1 MPYKIKDLEVW
12 EDFKSGLKPT
22 QNCHKS
28 DIPKRLSVSYAPSL
42 ENPYQIDLH
51 GLTVQEAFDKV
62 KKTLSLHYKKGIH
75 HILIITGKGT
85 TGKGLIKNEF
95 SGWMENPKLA
105 QYIRSWRWQNAGGAA
120 FIELKRKKNL

>member
-1 MPYKIKDLEVW
+1 MSYKIKDLEVW

-51 GLTVQEAFDKV
+51 GLTIQEAFDKV
-62 KKTLSLHYKKGIH
+62 KIDNFKTKEYWEDGVKQK
-75 HILIITGKGT
+75 
-85 TGKGLIKNEF
+85 
-95 SGWMENPKLA
+95 
-105 QYIRSWRWQNAGGAA
+105 
-120 FIELKRKKNL
+120 